1 MRKYVYENATVYI
14 TEPTEEQ
21 KENIRRATE
30 RYVQRLA
37 KEGLLDNVKRRDNHR
52 ARGTNSNARKRNKET
67 KEQNH
72 AD

>member
-30 RYVQRLA
+30 RFARRIV
-37 KEGLLDNVKRRDNHR
+37 KEGLLGNDKRRNNHR
-52 ARGTNSNARKRNKET
+52 ASRAGSNARKR
-67 KEQNH
+67 
-72 AD
+72 D